1 MKEWTIDYAGDE
13 FNLQTGKLAK
23 QANGSVVVRCGD
35 SQVLV
40 TATMDDPRP
49 GMNYFPLMVNYEE
62 RVYAIGQIP
71 GSVMRRE
78 GRPRDEATLAAR
90 VIDRSIRP
98 LFPDGYRRDVQ
109 IVATILSVDDDH
121 DPEVLALN
129 GASVALTLSDIPFA
143 GPIGGV
149 KVGLVDGEI
158 IINPDEEERENSDL
172 DLVVAG
178 SKDAIM
184 MVEASAN
191 EVSEEKILEAMDA
204 AHQEIKKFISLQE
217 EIREEAGK
225 EKVPFESPTVDQ
237 EIQVQV
243 DEILEGTMKEAI
255 QIQDKQSRNDRLDE
269 LKAELKEKINPEED
283 EDIQSQLGL
292 AFEKMLKKSVKS
304 LIIED
309 GVRPDGR
316 DYDEIRPIWAEV
328 DFVPRAHGS
337 GIFTRGET
345 QALSVLTLGSAR
357 DEQTIFG
364 LGENETKRYM
374 HHYNFPSFCV
384 GETSPMRS
392 PGRREIGHGTLGEK
406 ALLPVIPSEED
417 FPYTIR
423 IVSEVLESNGSSS
436 QASICGSSLA
446 LMAAGVPIKAP
457 VAGIAM
463 GLMKKDDE
471 IVVLSD
477 IQGFE
482 DFHGDMDFK
491 VAGTEEGITALQMDM
506 KLKGLSSEVLKE
518 ALEKAKKG
526 RMHIMGKMLEV
537 IPEPRPELSENA
549 PAIITMNID
558 PEKIRFVIGPGGK
571 MINKIIDE
579 TGADIDIEDDGL
591 VKIMTDDQEGGQK
604 AKEMIERLTEEVE
617 VGKIY
622 QGKVKR
628 IMNFG
633 AFVEILPNKEGLVH
647 ISKLADRHV
656 KEVGDVV
663 SVGDEI
669 PVKVIEIDN
678 QDRINLSLK
687 DAKKE
692 LKDKE

>member
-1 MKEWTIDYAGDE
+1 MKEWTIDFAGDE
-13 FNLQTGKLAK
+13 FNLQTGKVAK

-158 IINPDEEERENSDL
+158 VINPNEEERENSDL

-204 AHQEIKKFISLQE
+204 AHEEIKKFIALQE
-217 EIREEAGK
+217 DIREEAGK
-225 EKVPFESPTVDQ
+225 EKMPFESPTVDD
-237 EIQVQV
+237 EIQEQV
-243 DEILEGTMKEAI
+243 DQILGEKMKEAI
-255 QIQDKQSRNDRLDE
+255 QIQDKKPRNKRLDE
-269 LKAELKEKINPEED
+269 LKEELKTTINPDED
-283 EDIQSQLGL
+283 EEINDQLEL
-292 AFEKMLKKSVKS
+292 AFEKMIKKSVKS
-304 LIIED
+304 LIIDD

-491 VAGTEEGITALQMDM
+491 VAGTKDGITALQMDM

-526 RMHIMGKMLEV
+526 RMHIMGKMLDV

-591 VKIMTDDQEGGQK
+591 VKIMTEDQEGGQK

-647 ISKLADRHV
+647 ISKLADHHV

-669 PVKVIEIDN
+669 PVKVIEIDK

-692 LKDKE
+692 LEDKE

>member
-13 FNLQTGKLAK
+13 FKFSTGKLAK

-406 ALLPVIPSEED
+406 ALLPVIPPEED

>member
-1 MKEWTIDYAGDE
+1 M
-13 FNLQTGKLAK
+13 
-23 QANGSVVVRCGD
+23 
-35 SQVLV
+35 LV
-40 TATMDDPRP
+40 TETMDDPRP

-143 GPIGGV
+143 GPIGAA

-158 IINPDEEERENSDL
+158 IINPNEEERENSDL

-204 AHQEIKKFISLQE
+204 AHTEIKKIISLQE
-217 EIREEAGK
+217 DIREEAGK
-225 EKVPFESPTVDQ
+225 EKMPFESPTVDD
-237 EIQVQV
+237 EIQTQV
-243 DEILEGTMKEAI
+243 DQILGDKMKEAI
-255 QIQDKQSRNDRLDE
+255 QIQEKKSRSDRLDE
-269 LKAELKEKINPEED
+269 LKEELKTTINPEED
-283 EDIQSQLGL
+283 EAINKQLEL
-292 AFEKMLKKSVKS
+292 AFEKMIKKSVKS
-304 LIIED
+304 LIIDD

-406 ALLPVIPSEED
+406 ALLPVIPAEED

-491 VAGTEEGITALQMDM
+491 VAGTKDGITALQMDM

-518 ALEKAKKG
+518 ALAKAKKG
-526 RMHIMGKMLEV
+526 RMHIMDKMLDV
-537 IPEPRPELSENA
+537 IPEARPELSPNA
-549 PAIITMNID
+549 PAIITMNIN

-591 VKIMTDDQEGGQK
+591 VKIMTTDQEGGQK

-622 QGKVKR
+622 QGTVKK

-633 AFVEILPNKEGLVH
+633 AFVEILPNKDGLVH
-647 ISKLADRHV
+647 ISELADRHV

-663 SVGDEI
+663 SIGDEI

-692 LKDKE
+692 LEDKE

>member
-1 MKEWTIDYAGDE
+1 MKEWTIDFAGDE

-129 GASVALTLSDIPFA
+129 GASAALTLSDIPFA

-149 KVGLVDGEI
+149 KVGLVEGEI
-158 IINPDEEERENSDL
+158 IINPDEEERDNSDL

-204 AHQEIKKFISLQE
+204 AHEEIKKIISLQE

-225 EKVPFESPTVDQ
+225 EKAPFESPTVDD
-237 EIQVQV
+237 EIQTQV
-243 DEILEGTMKEAI
+243 DQILGDKMKEAI
-255 QIQDKQSRNDRLDE
+255 QIQEKKARNTRLDALKEE
-269 LKAELKEKINPEED
+269 LKITINPDED
-283 EDIQSQLGL
+283 EEINDQLEL
-292 AFEKMLKKSVKS
+292 AFEKMIKKSVKS
-304 LIIED
+304 LIIDD

-316 DYDEIRPIWAEV
+316 DYDEIRSIWAEV

-491 VAGTEEGITALQMDM
+491 VAGTKDGITALQMDM

-526 RMHIMGKMLEV
+526 RMHIMGKMLDV
-537 IPEPRPELSENA
+537 IPEPRPELSANA

-591 VKIMTDDQEGGQK
+591 VKIMTEDQEGGQK

-647 ISKLADRHV
+647 ISKLADHHV

>member
-129 GASVALTLSDIPFA
+129 GASAALTLSDIPFA

-158 IINPDEEERENSDL
+158 IINPNEEERENSDL

-204 AHQEIKKFISLQE
+204 AHAEIKKFISLQD

-225 EKVPFESPTVDQ
+225 EKMPFESPTVDD
-237 EIQVQV
+237 EIQAQV
-243 DEILEGTMKEAI
+243 DQILDQKMKEAI
-255 QIQDKQSRNDRLDE
+255 QIQDKKSRNNRLDE
-269 LKAELKEKINPEED
+269 LKEELKTTINPEED
-283 EDIQSQLGL
+283 EEINKQLEL
-292 AFEKMLKKSVKS
+292 AFEKMIKTSVKS
-304 LIIED
+304 LIIDD

-316 DYDEIRPIWAEV
+316 EYDEIRPIWAEV

-491 VAGTEEGITALQMDM
+491 VAGTKDGITALQMDM

-526 RMHIMGKMLEV
+526 RMHIMGKMLDV
-537 IPEPRPELSENA
+537 IPEARPELSANA

-591 VKIMTDDQEGGQK
+591 VKIMTEDQEGGQQ

-622 QGKVKR
+622 QGTVKR
-628 IMNFG
+628 IMDFG
-633 AFVEILPNKEGLVH
+633 AFVEILPNKDGLVH
-647 ISKLADRHV
+647 ISKLADHHV
-656 KEVGDVV
+656 KEVKDVV
-663 SVGDEI
+663 SIGDEI

-692 LKDKE
+692 LKDK

>member
-1 MKEWTIDYAGDE
+1 MKEWTIDFAGDE
-13 FNLQTGKLAK
+13 FNLQTGKVAK

-158 IINPDEEERENSDL
+158 VINPNEEERENSDL

-204 AHQEIKKFISLQE
+204 AHEEIKKFIALQE
-217 EIREEAGK
+217 DIREEAGK
-225 EKVPFESPTVDQ
+225 EKMPFESPTVDD
-237 EIQVQV
+237 EIQEQV
-243 DEILEGTMKEAI
+243 DQILGKKMKEAI
-255 QIQDKQSRNDRLDE
+255 QIQDKKPRNKRLDE
-269 LKAELKEKINPEED
+269 LKEELKTTINPDED
-283 EDIQSQLGL
+283 EEINDQLEL
-292 AFEKMLKKSVKS
+292 AFEKMIKKSVKS
-304 LIIED
+304 LIIDD

-491 VAGTEEGITALQMDM
+491 VAGTKDGITALQMDM

-526 RMHIMGKMLEV
+526 RMHIMGKMLDV

-591 VKIMTDDQEGGQK
+591 VKIMTEDQEGGQK

-647 ISKLADRHV
+647 ISKLADHHV
-656 KEVGDVV
+656 KEVGDML

-692 LKDKE
+692 LEDKE

>member
-1 MKEWTIDYAGDE
+1 MNEWTIDFAGDE
-13 FNLQTGKLAK
+13 FNFQTGKLAK
-23 QANGSVVVRCGD
+23 QANGSVLVRCGD

-71 GSVMRRE
+71 GGVLRRE

-98 LFPDGYRRDVQ
+98 LFPDGFRRDVQ

-129 GASVALTLSDIPFA
+129 GASAALTLSDIPFA

-158 IINPDEEERENSDL
+158 IINPDAEERENSDL
-172 DLVVAG
+172 DLVLAG

-191 EVSEEKILEAMDA
+191 EVDEEIILEAMNK
-204 AHQEIKKFISLQE
+204 AHQEIKKIIKLQD

-225 EKVPFESPTVDQ
+225 EKMPFESPTVDDQ
-237 EIQVQV
+237 IQSQV
-243 DEILEGTMKEAI
+243 DEILGDQIKEAI
-255 QIQDKQSRNDRLDE
+255 QIQEKKPRNNKLDE
-269 LKAELKEKINPEED
+269 LKEELKTKINPDED
-283 EDIQSQLGL
+283 EEIDKQLNL
-292 AFEKMLKKSVKS
+292 AFEKMIKKSVKS
-304 LIIED
+304 LIIDD

-316 DYDEIRPIWAEV
+316 EYDEIRPIWAEV
-328 DFVPRAHGS
+328 DVVPRAHGS
-337 GIFTRGET
+337 GVFTRGET
-345 QALSVLTLGSAR
+345 QALSVLTLGASS
-357 DEQTIFG
+357 DEQILFG
-364 LGENETKRYM
+364 LGEKETKRYM

-406 ALLPVIPSEED
+406 ALLPVIPPEED

-436 QASICGSSLA
+436 QASICGSTLS

-463 GLMKKDDE
+463 GLMKKDDD

-491 VAGTEEGITALQMDM
+491 VAGTKNGVTALQMDM
-506 KLKGLSSEVLKE
+506 KLQGLSSEVLKE
-518 ALEKAKKG
+518 ALNKAKKG
-526 RMHIMGKMLEV
+526 RMHIMDKMLDV
-537 IPEPRPELSENA
+537 IAEPRPELSENA
-549 PAIITMNID
+549 PAIITMQID

-579 TGADIDIEDDGL
+579 TGAKIDIEDDGL
-591 VKIMTDDQEGGQK
+591 VKILTEDQEGGQE
-604 AKEMIERLTEEVE
+604 AKKMIERLTKEVE
-617 VGKIY
+617 VGEIY

-647 ISKLADRHV
+647 ISKLADHHV

-692 LKDKE
+692 LEEKE

>member
-13 FNLQTGKLAK
+13 FNLQTGKVAK

-158 IINPDEEERENSDL
+158 VINPNEEERENSDL

-204 AHQEIKKFISLQE
+204 AHEEIKKFIALQE
-217 EIREEAGK
+217 DIREEAGK
-225 EKVPFESPTVDQ
+225 EKMPFESPTVDD
-237 EIQVQV
+237 EIQEQV
-243 DEILEGTMKEAI
+243 DQILGEKMKEAI
-255 QIQDKQSRNDRLDE
+255 QIQDKKPRNKRLDE
-269 LKAELKEKINPEED
+269 LKEELKTTINPDED
-283 EDIQSQLGL
+283 EEINDQLEL
-292 AFEKMLKKSVKS
+292 AFEKMIKKSVKS
-304 LIIED
+304 LIIDD

-491 VAGTEEGITALQMDM
+491 VAGTKDGITALQMDM

-526 RMHIMGKMLEV
+526 RMHIMGKMLDV

-591 VKIMTDDQEGGQK
+591 VKIMTEDQEGGQK

-647 ISKLADRHV
+647 ISKLADHHV
-656 KEVGDVV
+656 KEVGDML

-692 LKDKE
+692 LEDKE

>member
-1 MKEWTIDYAGDE
+1 MKEWTIDFAGDE

-121 DPEVLALN
+121 DPEMLALN

-158 IINPDEEERENSDL
+158 IINPNEEERENSDL

-191 EVSEEKILEAMDA
+191 EVSEEKILEAMDV
-204 AHQEIKKFISLQE
+204 AHAEIKKIISLQE

-225 EKVPFESPTVDQ
+225 EKVPFESPTVDD
-237 EIQVQV
+237 EIQSQV
-243 DEILEGTMKEAI
+243 DQILGEKMKDAI
-255 QIQDKQSRNDRLDE
+255 QIQDKLTRNNRLDE
-269 LKAELKEKINPEED
+269 LKEELKTTINPDED
-283 EDIQSQLGL
+283 EDINDQLEL
-292 AFEKMLKKSVKS
+292 AFEKMIKKSVKS
-304 LIIED
+304 LIIDD

-316 DYDEIRPIWAEV
+316 EYDEIRPIWAEV

-337 GIFTRGET
+337 GVFTRGET

-406 ALLPVIPSEED
+406 ALLPVIPTEED

-491 VAGTEEGITALQMDM
+491 VAGTKDGITALQMDM

-537 IPEPRPELSENA
+537 IPEPRPELSPNA

-622 QGKVKR
+622 QGTVKR
-628 IMNFG
+628 IMDFG
-633 AFVEILPNKEGLVH
+633 AFVEILPNKDGLVH
-647 ISKLADRHV
+647 ISKLADHHV
-656 KEVGDVV
+656 KEVRDVV
-663 SVGDEI
+663 NIGDEI

-692 LKDKE
+692 LEDKE

>member
-1 MKEWTIDYAGDE
+1 MKEWTIDFAGDE
-13 FNLQTGKLAK
+13 FNLQTGKVAK

-158 IINPDEEERENSDL
+158 IINPNEEERENSDL

-204 AHQEIKKFISLQE
+204 AHEEIKKFISLQE
-217 EIREEAGK
+217 DIREEAGK
-225 EKVPFESPTVDQ
+225 EKMPFESPTVDD
-237 EIQVQV
+237 EIQTQV
-243 DEILEGTMKEAI
+243 DQILGEKMKEAI
-255 QIQDKQSRNDRLDE
+255 QIQDKKSRNKRLDE
-269 LKAELKEKINPEED
+269 LKEELKTTINPDEEEEIND
-283 EDIQSQLGL
+283 QLEL
-292 AFEKMLKKSVKS
+292 AFEKMIKKSVKS
-304 LIIED
+304 LIIDD

-316 DYDEIRPIWAEV
+316 EYDEIRPIWAEV

-337 GIFTRGET
+337 GVFTRGET

-491 VAGTEEGITALQMDM
+491 VAGTKDGITALQMDM

-526 RMHIMGKMLEV
+526 RMHIMGKMLDV

-591 VKIMTDDQEGGQK
+591 VKIMTEDQEGGQK

-647 ISKLADRHV
+647 ISKLADHHV
-656 KEVGDVV
+656 KEVGDML

-692 LKDKE
+692 LEDKE

>member
-1 MKEWTIDYAGDE
+1 MKEWTIDFAGDE

-149 KVGLVDGEI
+149 KVGLVEGEI
-158 IINPDEEERENSDL
+158 VINPDEEERENSDL

-204 AHQEIKKFISLQE
+204 AHEEIKKIISLQE
-217 EIREEAGK
+217 DIREEAGK
-225 EKVPFESPTVDQ
+225 EKAPFESPTVDS
-237 EIQVQV
+237 EIQSQV
-243 DEILEGTMKEAI
+243 DQILGDKMKEAI
-255 QIQDKQSRNDRLDE
+255 QIQEKKARNTRLDALKEE
-269 LKAELKEKINPEED
+269 LKNTINPDED
-283 EDIQSQLGL
+283 EEINDQLEL
-292 AFEKMLKKSVKS
+292 AFEKMIKQSVKS
-304 LIIED
+304 LIIDD

-316 DYDEIRPIWAEV
+316 EYDEIRPIWAEV

-491 VAGTEEGITALQMDM
+491 VAGTKAGITALQMDM

-526 RMHIMGKMLEV
+526 RMHIMDKMLDV
-537 IPEPRPELSENA
+537 IPETRPELSENA

-591 VKIMTDDQEGGQK
+591 VKIMTEDQEGGQK

-647 ISKLADRHV
+647 ISKLADHHV

-692 LKDKE
+692 LEDNE

>member
-1 MKEWTIDYAGDE
+1 MKEWTMDFAGDK
-13 FNLQTGKLAK
+13 FNFSTGKLAK

-35 SQVLV
+35 TQVLV

-71 GSVMRRE
+71 GGVLRRE

-98 LFPDGYRRDVQ
+98 LFPDGYRQDVQ

-121 DPEVLALN
+121 DPEVAALN
-129 GASVALTLSDIPFA
+129 GASAALTLSDIPFA

-149 KVGLVDGEI
+149 KVGIIDGEI

-191 EVSEEKILEAMDA
+191 EVSEAKILEAMKI
-204 AHQEIKKFISLQE
+204 AHAEIKKIIALQE
-217 EIREEAGK
+217 EMRVEAGK

-237 EIQVQV
+237 EIQEQV
-243 DEILEGTMKEAI
+243 DEILEGVMKEAI
-255 QIQDKQSRNDRLDE
+255 QIQDKQSRNKRLDE

-283 EDIQSQLGL
+283 EDIQGQLGL

-309 GVRPDGR
+309 GIRPDGR
-316 DYDEIRPIWAEV
+316 DYDEVRPIWAEV

-357 DEQTIFG
+357 DEQILFG
-364 LGENETKRYM
+364 LGEKETKRYM

-406 ALLPVIPSEED
+406 ALLPVIPPEED

-491 VAGTEEGITALQMDM
+491 VAGTKDGVTALQMDM
-506 KLKGLSSEVLKE
+506 KLKGLSYDVLEE
-518 ALEKAKKG
+518 ALNKAKKG
-526 RMHIMGKMLEV
+526 RMHIMDKMLEV
-537 IPEPRPELSENA
+537 IPEPRPELSANA

-591 VKIMTDDQEGGQK
+591 VKIMTDDQEGGQR

-647 ISKLADRHV
+647 ISKLADHHV
-656 KEVGDVV
+656 KEVGDIL

-692 LKDKE
+692 LEDK

>member
-1 MKEWTIDYAGDE
+1 MKEWTIDFAGDE

-109 IVATILSVDDDH
+109 IVATILSVDDNH

-129 GASVALTLSDIPFA
+129 GASAALTLSDIPFA

-149 KVGLVDGEI
+149 KVGLVEGEI
-158 IINPDEEERENSDL
+158 VINPNAEERENSDL

-204 AHQEIKKFISLQE
+204 AHEEIKKIISLQE
-217 EIREEAGK
+217 DIREEAGK
-225 EKVPFESPTVDQ
+225 EKALFESPTVDD
-237 EIQVQV
+237 EIQSQV
-243 DEILEGTMKEAI
+243 DQILGDKMKEAI
-255 QIQDKQSRNDRLDE
+255 QIQEKKARNKRLDE
-269 LKAELKEKINPEED
+269 LKEELKTTINPDQDEEIND
-283 EDIQSQLGL
+283 QLEM
-292 AFEKMLKKSVKS
+292 AFEKMIKKSVKS
-304 LIIED
+304 LIIDD
-309 GVRPDGR
+309 GIRPDGR

-471 IVVLSD
+471 LVVLSD

-491 VAGTEEGITALQMDM
+491 VAGTEAGITALQMDM

-526 RMHIMGKMLEV
+526 RMHIMGKMLDV

-549 PAIITMNID
+549 PAIITMNIN

-579 TGADIDIEDDGL
+579 TGASIDIEDDGL
-591 VKIMTDDQEGGQK
+591 VKIMTEDQESGQQ

-622 QGKVKR
+622 QGTVKR
-628 IMNFG
+628 IMDFG
-633 AFVEILPNKEGLVH
+633 AFVEILPNKDGLVH
-647 ISKLADRHV
+647 ISKLADHHV

-663 SVGDEI
+663 SIGDEI
-669 PVKVIEIDN
+669 PVKVIEIDG

-692 LKDKE
+692 LEDKE

>member
-1 MKEWTIDYAGDE
+1 MKEWTIEFAGDD
-13 FNLQTGKLAK
+13 FNFQTGKLAK
-23 QANGSVVVRCGD
+23 QANGSVLVRCGD

-71 GSVMRRE
+71 GGVLRRE

-98 LFPDGYRRDVQ
+98 LFPDGFRMDVQ

-129 GASVALTLSDIPFA
+129 GASAALMLSDIPFA

-158 IINPDEEERENSDL
+158 IINPNEEERENSDL

-191 EVSEEKILEAMDA
+191 EVDEEIILEAMNK
-204 AHQEIKKFISLQE
+204 AHAEIQNIIKLQE

-225 EKVPFESPTVDQ
+225 EKMPFESPTVDE
-237 EIQVQV
+237 EIQAQV
-243 DEILEGTMKEAI
+243 DDILGDRVKEAI
-255 QIQDKQSRNDRLDE
+255 QIQEKKPRNNKLDE
-269 LKAELKEKINPEED
+269 LKEELKTNINPDED
-283 EDIQSQLGL
+283 EDIDNQLNL
-292 AFEKMLKKSVKS
+292 AFEKMIKKSVKS
-304 LIIED
+304 LIIDD

-316 DYDEIRPIWAEV
+316 EYDEVRPIWAEV
-328 DFVPRAHGS
+328 DVVPRAHGS
-337 GIFTRGET
+337 GVFTRGET
-345 QALSVLTLGSAR
+345 QALSVLTLGASS
-357 DEQTIFG
+357 DEQILFG
-364 LGENETKRYM
+364 LGEKETKRYM

-406 ALLPVIPSEED
+406 ALLPVIPSEEE

-436 QASICGSSLA
+436 QASICGSTLS

-463 GLMKKDDE
+463 GLMKKDDD

-491 VAGTEEGITALQMDM
+491 VAGTKDGVTALQMDM

-518 ALEKAKKG
+518 ALNKAKKG
-526 RMHIMGKMLEV
+526 RMHIMDKMLEV
-537 IPEPRPELSENA
+537 IAEPRPELSENA
-549 PAIITMNID
+549 PAIITMQID

-579 TGADIDIEDDGL
+579 TGAKIDIEDDGL
-591 VKIMTDDQEGGQK
+591 VKIMTEDQEGGQE
-604 AKEMIERLTEEVE
+604 AKKMIERLTKEVE
-617 VGKIY
+617 VGEIY

-647 ISKLADRHV
+647 ISKLADHHV

-692 LKDKE
+692 LEDKE

>member
-13 FNLQTGKLAK
+13 FNLQTGKVAK

-158 IINPDEEERENSDL
+158 VINPNEEERENSDL

-204 AHQEIKKFISLQE
+204 AHEEIKKFIALQE
-217 EIREEAGK
+217 DIREEAGK
-225 EKVPFESPTVDQ
+225 EKMPFESPTVDD
-237 EIQVQV
+237 EIQEQV
-243 DEILEGTMKEAI
+243 DQILGEKMKEAI
-255 QIQDKQSRNDRLDE
+255 QIQDKKPRNKRLDE
-269 LKAELKEKINPEED
+269 LKEELKTAINPDED
-283 EDIQSQLGL
+283 EEINDQLEL
-292 AFEKMLKKSVKS
+292 AFEKMIKKSVKS
-304 LIIED
+304 LIIDD

-491 VAGTEEGITALQMDM
+491 VAGTKDGITALQMDM

-526 RMHIMGKMLEV
+526 RMHIMGKMLDV

-591 VKIMTDDQEGGQK
+591 VKIMTEDQEGGQK

-647 ISKLADRHV
+647 ISKLADHHV
-656 KEVGDVV
+656 KEVGDML

-692 LKDKE
+692 LEDKE

>member
-1 MKEWTIDYAGDE
+1 MKEWTIDYAGDQ
-13 FNLQTGKLAK
+13 FNFQTGKLAK

-40 TATMDDPRP
+40 TAVMDEPRP

-98 LFPDGYRRDVQ
+98 LFPEGFRHDVQ

-129 GASVALTLSDIPFA
+129 GASAALTLSDIPFA

-149 KVGLVDGEI
+149 KVALVDEQI
-158 IINPDEEERENSDL
+158 IINPNEEERENSDL

-191 EVSEEKILEAMDA
+191 EVSEATVLEAMKV
-204 AHQEIKKFISLQE
+204 AHAEIKKIISLQE
-217 EIREEAGK
+217 EMRQEAGEDK
-225 EKVPFESPTVDQ
+225 FHFESPTVDS
-237 EIQVQV
+237 EIQSKV
-243 DEILEGTMKEAI
+243 DEILGNKLKEAI
-255 QIQDKQSRNDRLDE
+255 QIQEKQARSDKIDE
-269 LKAELKEKINPEED
+269 LKAELKATINPDEESELD
-283 EDIQSQLGL
+283 SQIGM

-304 LIIED
+304 LVVED
-309 GVRPDGR
+309 GIRPDGR

-337 GIFTRGET
+337 GVFTRGET

-357 DEQTIFG
+357 DEQTLFG

-406 ALLPVIPSEED
+406 ALLPVIPSEEE

-463 GLMKKDDE
+463 GLMKKDDD
-471 IVVLSD
+471 VVILSD

-482 DFHGDMDFK
+482 DFNGDMDFK
-491 VAGTEEGITALQMDM
+491 VAGTEAGITALQMDI
-506 KLKGLSSEVLKE
+506 KLKGLSYDILEE

-526 RMHIMGKMLEV
+526 RMHIMGKMLDV
-537 IPEPRPELSENA
+537 IPEARPELSENA

-579 TGADIDIEDDGL
+579 TGASIDIEDDGL
-591 VKIMTDDQEGGQK
+591 VKIMTDDQEGGQQ
-604 AKEMIERLTEEVE
+604 AQEMIARLTEEVE

-656 KEVGDVV
+656 KEVGDIV

-692 LKDKE
+692 LEAKE

>member
-13 FNLQTGKLAK
+13 FNFSTGKVAK

-35 SQVLV
+35 TQVLV

-129 GASVALTLSDIPFA
+129 GASAALMLSDIPFA

-158 IINPDEEERENSDL
+158 IINPNEEERENSDL

-204 AHQEIKKFISLQE
+204 AHEEIKKIISLQE
-217 EIREEAGK
+217 EMREEAGK
-225 EKVPFESPTVDQ
+225 EKKAFESPTVDD
-237 EIQVQV
+237 EIQTQV
-243 DEILEGTMKEAI
+243 DQILGDKMKEAI
-255 QIQDKQSRNDRLDE
+255 QIQDKKSRNKRLDE
-269 LKAELKEKINPEED
+269 LKDELKTAINPDEDEKINE
-283 EDIQSQLGL
+283 QLEL
-292 AFEKMLKKSVKS
+292 AFEKMIKKSVKS
-304 LIIED
+304 LIIDD

-316 DYDEIRPIWAEV
+316 EYDEIRPIWAEV

-337 GIFTRGET
+337 GVFTRGET
-345 QALSVLTLGSAR
+345 QALSVLTLGSSR

-406 ALLPVIPSEED
+406 ALLPVIPAEED

-491 VAGTEEGITALQMDM
+491 VAGTKDGITALQMDM

-526 RMHIMGKMLEV
+526 RMHIMGKMLDV
-537 IPEPRPELSENA
+537 IPEARPELSPNA

-591 VKIMTDDQEGGQK
+591 VKIMTADQEGGQQ
-604 AKEMIERLTEEVE
+604 AKKMIERLTEEVE

-622 QGKVKR
+622 QGTVKK
-628 IMNFG
+628 IMDFG
-633 AFVEILPNKEGLVH
+633 AFVEILPNKDGLVH

-692 LKDKE
+692 LEDKE

>member
-1 MKEWTIDYAGDE
+1 MNEWTIDYAGDE
-13 FNLQTGKLAK
+13 FNFSTGKVAK
-23 QANGSVVVRCGD
+23 QANGSVVVRSGD

-143 GPIGGV
+143 GPIGAA

-158 IINPDEEERENSDL
+158 IINPNEEERENSDL

-204 AHQEIKKFISLQE
+204 AHTEIKKIISLQE
-217 EIREEAGK
+217 DIREEAGK
-225 EKVPFESPTVDQ
+225 EKMPFESPTVDD
-237 EIQVQV
+237 EIQTQV
-243 DEILEGTMKEAI
+243 DQILGDKMKEAI
-255 QIQDKQSRNDRLDE
+255 QIQEKKSRSDRLDE
-269 LKAELKEKINPEED
+269 LKEELKTTINPEED
-283 EDIQSQLGL
+283 EAINKQLEL
-292 AFEKMLKKSVKS
+292 AFEKMIKKSVKG
-304 LIIED
+304 LIIDD

-337 GIFTRGET
+337 GVFTRGET

-491 VAGTEEGITALQMDM
+491 VAGTKDGITALQMDM

-518 ALEKAKKG
+518 ALAKAKKG
-526 RMHIMGKMLEV
+526 RMHIMDKMLDV
-537 IPEPRPELSENA
+537 IPEARPELSPNA
-549 PAIITMNID
+549 PAIITMNIN

-591 VKIMTDDQEGGQK
+591 VKIMTTDQEGGQK

-622 QGKVKR
+622 QGTVKK

-633 AFVEILPNKEGLVH
+633 AFVEILPNKDGLVH
-647 ISKLADRHV
+647 ISELADRHV

-663 SVGDEI
+663 SIGDEI

-692 LKDKE
+692 LEEKE

>member
-13 FNLQTGKLAK
+13 FNFQTGKLAK

-35 SQVLV
+35 TQVLV

-62 RVYAIGQIP
+62 RNYAIGQIP
-71 GSVMRRE
+71 GGVLRRE

-129 GASVALTLSDIPFA
+129 GASAALTLSDIPFA

-149 KVGLVDGEI
+149 KVGLVDGEL
-158 IINPDEEERENSDL
+158 IINPNDEERENSDL

-204 AHQEIKKFISLQE
+204 AHAEIKKIISLQE

-225 EKVPFESPTVDQ
+225 EKVPFESPTVDD

-243 DEILEGTMKEAI
+243 DQILEEKMKEAI
-255 QIQDKQSRNDRLDE
+255 QIQEKKARNNRLDE
-269 LKAELKEKINPEED
+269 LKDELKSTINPEED
-283 EDIQSQLGL
+283 EEIDKQLGL
-292 AFEKMLKKSVKS
+292 AFEKMIKKSVKS
-304 LIIED
+304 LIIDD

-316 DYDEIRPIWAEV
+316 EYDEIRPIWAEV

-337 GIFTRGET
+337 GVFTRGET
-345 QALSVLTLGSAR
+345 QALSVLTLGASS
-357 DEQTIFG
+357 DEQILFG
-364 LGENETKRYM
+364 LGEKETKRYM

-436 QASICGSSLA
+436 QASICGSSLS

-491 VAGTEEGITALQMDM
+491 VAGTKDGITALQMDM
-506 KLKGLSSEVLKE
+506 KLKGLSSDVLKE
-518 ALEKAKKG
+518 ALEKAKAG
-526 RMHIMGKMLEV
+526 RMHIMGKMLDV

-579 TGADIDIEDDGL
+579 TGASIDIEDDGL
-591 VKIMTDDQEGGQK
+591 VKIMTEDQEGGQQ
-604 AKEMIERLTEEVE
+604 AKEMIARLTEEVE

-622 QGKVKR
+622 QGTVKR
-628 IMNFG
+628 IMDFG
-633 AFVEILPNKEGLVH
+633 AFVEILPNKDGLVH

-663 SVGDEI
+663 SIGDEI

-692 LKDKE
+692 LEEKE

>member
-1 MKEWTIDYAGDE
+1 MKEWTIDFAGDE
-13 FNLQTGKLAK
+13 FNLQTGKVAK

-158 IINPDEEERENSDL
+158 VINPNEEERENSDL

-204 AHQEIKKFISLQE
+204 AHEEIKKFISLQE

-225 EKVPFESPTVDQ
+225 EKMPFESPTVDD
-237 EIQVQV
+237 EIQTQV
-243 DEILEGTMKEAI
+243 DQILGEKMKEAI
-255 QIQDKQSRNDRLDE
+255 QIQDKKSRNKRLDE
-269 LKAELKEKINPEED
+269 LKEELKTTINPDED
-283 EDIQSQLGL
+283 EEINDQLEL
-292 AFEKMLKKSVKS
+292 AFEKMIKKSVKS
-304 LIIED
+304 LIIDD

-337 GIFTRGET
+337 GVFTRGET

-491 VAGTEEGITALQMDM
+491 VAGTKDGITALQMDM

-526 RMHIMGKMLEV
+526 RMHIMGKMLDV
-537 IPEPRPELSENA
+537 IPEARPELSPNA
-549 PAIITMNID
+549 PAIITMNIN

-591 VKIMTDDQEGGQK
+591 VKIMTEDQEGGQK

-647 ISKLADRHV
+647 ISKLADHHV
-656 KEVGDVV
+656 KEVGDML

-692 LKDKE
+692 LEDKE

>member
-1 MKEWTIDYAGDE
+1 MKEWTIDFAGDE
-13 FNLQTGKLAK
+13 FNLQTGKVAK

-158 IINPDEEERENSDL
+158 VINPDAEERENSDL

-204 AHQEIKKFISLQE
+204 AHEEIKKFISLQE
-217 EIREEAGK
+217 DIREEAGK
-225 EKVPFESPTVDQ
+225 EKKPFESPTVDD
-237 EIQVQV
+237 EIQTQV
-243 DEILEGTMKEAI
+243 DQILEEKMKEAI
-255 QIQDKQSRNDRLDE
+255 QIQDKKPRNKRLDE
-269 LKAELKEKINPEED
+269 LKEELKTTINPDED
-283 EDIQSQLGL
+283 EEINDQLEL
-292 AFEKMLKKSVKS
+292 AFEKMIKKSVKS
-304 LIIED
+304 LIIDD

-316 DYDEIRPIWAEV
+316 EYDEIRPIWAEV

-491 VAGTEEGITALQMDM
+491 VAGTKDGITALQMDM

-518 ALEKAKKG
+518 ALAKAKKG
-526 RMHIMGKMLEV
+526 RMHIMDKMLEV
-537 IPEPRPELSENA
+537 IPEPRPELSKNA

-591 VKIMTDDQEGGQK
+591 VKIMTEDQEGGQK

-647 ISKLADRHV
+647 ISKLADHHV

-692 LKDKE
+692 LEDKE

>member
-1 MKEWTIDYAGDE
+1 MKEWTIDFAGDE
-13 FNLQTGKLAK
+13 FNLQTGKVAK

-129 GASVALTLSDIPFA
+129 GASAALTLSDIPFA

-149 KVGLVDGEI
+149 KVGLVDGKI

-191 EVSEEKILEAMDA
+191 EVSEDKILEAMDA
-204 AHQEIKKFISLQE
+204 AHEEIKKFISLQE
-217 EIREEAGK
+217 DIREEAGK
-225 EKVPFESPTVDQ
+225 EKMPFESPTVDD
-237 EIQVQV
+237 EIQTQV
-243 DEILEGTMKEAI
+243 DQILEEKMKEAI
-255 QIQDKQSRNDRLDE
+255 QIQEKKARNNRLDE
-269 LKAELKEKINPEED
+269 LKEELKTTINPDED
-283 EDIQSQLGL
+283 EDINDQLEL
-292 AFEKMLKKSVKS
+292 AFEKMIKKSVKS
-304 LIIED
+304 LIIDD

-316 DYDEIRPIWAEV
+316 DYDEVRPIWAEV

-491 VAGTEEGITALQMDM
+491 VAGTKDGITALQMDM
-506 KLKGLSSEVLKE
+506 KLKGLSFEVLKE

-526 RMHIMGKMLEV
+526 RMHIMGKMLDV
-537 IPEPRPELSENA
+537 IPEPRPKLSKNA
-549 PAIITMNID
+549 PAIITMNIN

-591 VKIMTDDQEGGQK
+591 VKIMTEDQEGGQK

-622 QGKVKR
+622 QGTVKR
-628 IMNFG
+628 IMDFG
-633 AFVEILPNKEGLVH
+633 AFVEILPNKDGLVH
-647 ISKLADRHV
+647 ISKLADHHV
-656 KEVGDVV
+656 KEVRDVV
-663 SVGDEI
+663 SIGDEI
-669 PVKVIEIDN
+669 PVKVIEIDD

>member
-1 MKEWTIDYAGDE
+1 MNEWTIDYAGDE
-13 FNLQTGKLAK
+13 FNFSTGKVAK
-23 QANGSVVVRCGD
+23 QANGSVVVRSGD

-143 GPIGGV
+143 GPIGAA

-158 IINPDEEERENSDL
+158 IINPNEEERENSDL

-204 AHQEIKKFISLQE
+204 AHTEIKKIISLQE
-217 EIREEAGK
+217 DIREEAGK
-225 EKVPFESPTVDQ
+225 EKMPFESPTVDD
-237 EIQVQV
+237 EIQTQV
-243 DEILEGTMKEAI
+243 DQILGDKMKEAI
-255 QIQDKQSRNDRLDE
+255 QIQEKKSRSDRLDE
-269 LKAELKEKINPEED
+269 LKEELKTTINPEE
-283 EDIQSQLGL
+283 EEAINKQLEL
-292 AFEKMLKKSVKS
+292 AFEKMIKKSVKS
-304 LIIED
+304 LIIDD

-337 GIFTRGET
+337 GVFTRGET

-406 ALLPVIPSEED
+406 ALLPVIPAEED

-491 VAGTEEGITALQMDM
+491 VAGTKDGITALQMDM

-526 RMHIMGKMLEV
+526 RMHIMGKMLDV
-537 IPEPRPELSENA
+537 IPEARPELSPNA
-549 PAIITMNID
+549 PAIITMNIN

-591 VKIMTDDQEGGQK
+591 VKIMTTDQEGGQK

-622 QGKVKR
+622 QGTVKK

-633 AFVEILPNKEGLVH
+633 AFVEILPNKDGLVH
-647 ISKLADRHV
+647 ISELADRHV

-663 SVGDEI
+663 SIGDEI

-692 LKDKE
+692 LEEKE

>member
-13 FNLQTGKLAK
+13 FNFQTGKLAK

-35 SQVLV
+35 TQVLV

-62 RVYAIGQIP
+62 RNYAIGQIP
-71 GSVMRRE
+71 GGVLRRE

-129 GASVALTLSDIPFA
+129 GASAALTLSDIPFA

-149 KVGLVDGEI
+149 KVGLVDGEL
-158 IINPDEEERENSDL
+158 IINPNDEERENSDL

-204 AHQEIKKFISLQE
+204 AHAEIKKIISLQE

-225 EKVPFESPTVDQ
+225 EKVPFESPTVDE
-237 EIQVQV
+237 EIQVRV
-243 DEILEGTMKEAI
+243 DQIIKEKMKEAI
-255 QIQDKQSRNDRLDE
+255 QIQEKKARNNRLDE
-269 LKAELKEKINPEED
+269 LKDELKSEINPEED
-283 EDIQSQLGL
+283 EEIDKQLGL
-292 AFEKMLKKSVKS
+292 AFEKMIKKSVKS
-304 LIIED
+304 LIIDD

-316 DYDEIRPIWAEV
+316 EYDEIRPIWAEV

-337 GIFTRGET
+337 GVFTRGET
-345 QALSVLTLGSAR
+345 QALSVLTLGASS
-357 DEQTIFG
+357 DEQILFG
-364 LGENETKRYM
+364 LGEKETKRYM

-491 VAGTEEGITALQMDM
+491 VAGTKDGITALQMDM
-506 KLKGLSSEVLKE
+506 KLKGLSSDVLKE
-518 ALEKAKKG
+518 ALEKAKAG
-526 RMHIMGKMLEV
+526 RMHIMGKMLDV

-549 PAIITMNID
+549 PAIITMNIN

-579 TGADIDIEDDGL
+579 TGASIDIEDDGL
-591 VKIMTDDQEGGQK
+591 VKIMTEDQEGGQQ
-604 AKEMIERLTEEVE
+604 AKEMIARLTEEVE

-622 QGKVKR
+622 QGTVKR
-628 IMNFG
+628 IMDFG
-633 AFVEILPNKEGLVH
+633 AFVEILPNKDGLVH

-663 SVGDEI
+663 SIGDEI

-692 LKDKE
+692 LEEKE

>member
-1 MKEWTIDYAGDE
+1 
-13 FNLQTGKLAK
+13 
-23 QANGSVVVRCGD
+23 
-35 SQVLV
+35 
-40 TATMDDPRP
+40 
-49 GMNYFPLMVNYEE
+49 MNYFPLMVNYEE

-71 GSVMRRE
+71 GGVLRRE

-98 LFPDGYRRDVQ
+98 LFPDGYRMDVQ

-129 GASVALTLSDIPFA
+129 GASAALTLSDIPFA

-158 IINPDEEERENSDL
+158 IINPDAEERENSDL

-191 EVSEEKILEAMDA
+191 EVDEEIILEAMNT
-204 AHQEIKKFISLQE
+204 AHEEIKKIIKLQDK
-217 EIREEAGK
+217 IREEAGK
-225 EKVPFESPTVDQ
+225 EKIPFESPTVDD
-237 EIQVQV
+237 EIQSQV
-243 DEILEGTMKEAI
+243 DEILGDRVKEAI
-255 QIQDKQSRNDRLDE
+255 QIQEKKPRNNKLDE
-269 LKAELKEKINPEED
+269 LKEELKTTINPDED
-283 EDIQSQLGL
+283 EEIDKQLNL
-292 AFEKMLKKSVKS
+292 AFEKMIKKSVKS
-304 LIIED
+304 LIIDD

-316 DYDEIRPIWAEV
+316 EYDEIRPIWAEV
-328 DFVPRAHGS
+328 DVVPRAHGS
-337 GIFTRGET
+337 GVFTRGET
-345 QALSVLTLGSAR
+345 QALSVLTLGASS
-357 DEQTIFG
+357 DEQILFG
-364 LGENETKRYM
+364 LGEKETKRYM

-436 QASICGSSLA
+436 QASICGSTLS

-463 GLMKKDDE
+463 GLMKKDDD

-491 VAGTEEGITALQMDM
+491 VAGTKDGVTALQMDM
-506 KLKGLSSEVLKE
+506 KLKGLSSEILKE
-518 ALEKAKKG
+518 ALNKAKKG
-526 RMHIMGKMLEV
+526 RMHIMDKMLDV

-549 PAIITMNID
+549 PAIITMQID

-579 TGADIDIEDDGL
+579 TGAKIDIEDDGL
-591 VKIMTDDQEGGQK
+591 VKILTEDQEGGQE
-604 AKEMIERLTEEVE
+604 AKKMIERLTKEVE
-617 VGKIY
+617 VGEIY

-647 ISKLADRHV
+647 ISKLADHHV

-692 LKDKE
+692 LEDKE

>member
-1 MKEWTIDYAGDE
+1 MKEWTIDFAGDE

-109 IVATILSVDDDH
+109 IVATILSVDDNH

-129 GASVALTLSDIPFA
+129 GASAALTLSDIPFA

-149 KVGLVDGEI
+149 KVGLVEGEI
-158 IINPDEEERENSDL
+158 VINPNAEERENSDL

-204 AHQEIKKFISLQE
+204 AHEEIKKIISLQE
-217 EIREEAGK
+217 DIREEAGK
-225 EKVPFESPTVDQ
+225 EKALFESPTVDD
-237 EIQVQV
+237 EIQSQV
-243 DEILEGTMKEAI
+243 DQILGDKMKEAI
-255 QIQDKQSRNDRLDE
+255 QIQEKKARNKRLDE
-269 LKAELKEKINPEED
+269 LKEELKTTINPDQDEEIND
-283 EDIQSQLGL
+283 QLEM
-292 AFEKMLKKSVKS
+292 AFEKMIKKSVKS
-304 LIIED
+304 LIIDD
-309 GVRPDGR
+309 GIRPDGR

-491 VAGTEEGITALQMDM
+491 VAGTEAGITALQMDM

-526 RMHIMGKMLEV
+526 RMHIMGKMLDV

-549 PAIITMNID
+549 PAIITMNIN

-579 TGADIDIEDDGL
+579 TGASIDIEDDGL
-591 VKIMTDDQEGGQK
+591 VKIMTEDQESGQQ

-622 QGKVKR
+622 QGTVKR
-628 IMNFG
+628 IMDFG
-633 AFVEILPNKEGLVH
+633 AFVEILPNKDGLVH
-647 ISKLADRHV
+647 ISKLADHHV

-663 SVGDEI
+663 SIGDEI
-669 PVKVIEIDN
+669 PVKVIEIDG

-692 LKDKE
+692 LEDKE

>member
-13 FNLQTGKLAK
+13 FNFETGKVAK
-23 QANGSVVVRCGD
+23 QANGSVVVSCGD

-49 GMNYFPLMVNYEE
+49 GMDYFPLMVNYEE

-129 GASVALTLSDIPFA
+129 GASFALTLSDIPFA

-149 KVGLVDGEI
+149 KVGLVDGEV

-191 EVSEEKILEAMDA
+191 EVDEDTILEAMNT
-204 AHQEIKKFISLQE
+204 AHEEIKKIIFLQE
-217 EIREEAGK
+217 EAREEAGK
-225 EKVPFESPTVDQ
+225 EKRPFESPTVDD
-237 EIQVQV
+237 EIQKQV
-243 DEILEGTMKEAI
+243 DQILGEKMKEAI
-255 QIQDKQSRNDRLDE
+255 QIQDKQERDVRLDE
-269 LKAELKEKINPEED
+269 LKEELKTTINPEEE
-283 EDIQSQLGL
+283 EDIDDQLEL
-292 AFEKMLKKSVKS
+292 AFEKMIKKSVKS
-304 LIIED
+304 LIIDD
-309 GVRPDGR
+309 GIRPDGR

-328 DFVPRAHGS
+328 DYVPKAHGS

-345 QALSVLTLGSAR
+345 QALSVLTLGASG
-357 DEQTIFG
+357 DEQTLFG

-374 HHYNFPSFCV
+374 HHYNFPPYCV

-392 PGRREIGHGTLGEK
+392 PGRREIGHGILGEK
-406 ALLPVIPSEED
+406 ALLPVIPGGDE

-436 QASICGSSLA
+436 QASICGSSLS

-491 VAGTEEGITALQMDM
+491 VAGTEDGITALQMDM

-518 ALEKAKKG
+518 ALEKARKG
-526 RMHIMGKMLEV
+526 RMHIMDKMLDV

-549 PAIITMNID
+549 PAIITMNIN

-579 TGADIDIEDDGL
+579 TGASIDIEDDGL
-591 VKIMTDDQEGGQK
+591 VKIMTEDQEGGQQ
-604 AKEMIERLTEEVE
+604 AKRMIERLTEEVE

-622 QGKVKR
+622 QGEVKR
-628 IMNFG
+628 IMDFG
-633 AFVEILPNKEGLVH
+633 AFVEILPNKDGLVH
-647 ISKLADRHV
+647 ISELADHHV
-656 KEVGDVV
+656 KEVKDVV
-663 SVGDEI
+663 SIGDEI
-669 PVKVIEIDN
+669 PVKVIEIDD

-692 LKDKE
+692 MKNKE

>member
-13 FNLQTGKLAK
+13 FNLQTGKVAK

-158 IINPDEEERENSDL
+158 VINPNEEERENSDL

-204 AHQEIKKFISLQE
+204 AHEEIKKFIALQE
-217 EIREEAGK
+217 DIREEAGK
-225 EKVPFESPTVDQ
+225 EKMPFESPTVDD
-237 EIQVQV
+237 EIQEQV
-243 DEILEGTMKEAI
+243 DQILGKKMKEAI
-255 QIQDKQSRNDRLDE
+255 QIQDKKPRNKRLDE
-269 LKAELKEKINPEED
+269 LKEELKTTINPDED
-283 EDIQSQLGL
+283 EEINDQLEL
-292 AFEKMLKKSVKS
+292 AFEKMIKKSVKS
-304 LIIED
+304 LIIDD

-491 VAGTEEGITALQMDM
+491 VAGTKDGITALQMDM

-526 RMHIMGKMLEV
+526 RMHIMGKMLDV

-591 VKIMTDDQEGGQK
+591 VKIMTEDQEGGQK

-647 ISKLADRHV
+647 ISKLADHHV
-656 KEVGDVV
+656 KEVGDML

>member
-406 ALLPVIPSEED
+406 ALLPVIPPEED

-463 GLMKKDDE
+463 GLMKKDEE

>member
-13 FNLQTGKLAK
+13 FNLQTGKVAK

-158 IINPDEEERENSDL
+158 VINPNEEERENSDL

-204 AHQEIKKFISLQE
+204 AHEEIKKFIALQE
-217 EIREEAGK
+217 DIREEAGK
-225 EKVPFESPTVDQ
+225 EKMPFESPTVDD
-237 EIQVQV
+237 EIQEQV
-243 DEILEGTMKEAI
+243 DQILGKKMKEAI
-255 QIQDKQSRNDRLDE
+255 QIQDKKPRNKRLDE
-269 LKAELKEKINPEED
+269 LKEELKTTINPDED
-283 EDIQSQLGL
+283 EEINDQLEL
-292 AFEKMLKKSVKS
+292 AFEKMIKKSVKS
-304 LIIED
+304 LIIDD

-491 VAGTEEGITALQMDM
+491 VAGTKDGITALQMDM

-526 RMHIMGKMLEV
+526 RMHIMGKMLDV

-591 VKIMTDDQEGGQK
+591 VKIMTEDQEGGQK

-647 ISKLADRHV
+647 ISKLADHHV
-656 KEVGDVV
+656 KEVGDML

-692 LKDKE
+692 LEDKE

>member
-1 MKEWTIDYAGDE
+1 MI
-13 FNLQTGKLAK
+13 
-23 QANGSVVVRCGD
+23 
-35 SQVLV
+35 
-40 TATMDDPRP
+40 
-49 GMNYFPLMVNYEE
+49 
-62 RVYAIGQIP
+62 
-71 GSVMRRE
+71 
-78 GRPRDEATLAAR
+78 
-90 VIDRSIRP
+90 
-98 LFPDGYRRDVQ
+98 
-109 IVATILSVDDDH
+109 
-121 DPEVLALN
+121 
-129 GASVALTLSDIPFA
+129 
-143 GPIGGV
+143 
-149 KVGLVDGEI
+149 
-158 IINPDEEERENSDL
+158 
-172 DLVVAG
+172 
-178 SKDAIM
+178 
-184 MVEASAN
+184 
-191 EVSEEKILEAMDA
+191 
-204 AHQEIKKFISLQE
+204 
-217 EIREEAGK
+217 
-225 EKVPFESPTVDQ
+225 
-237 EIQVQV
+237 
-243 DEILEGTMKEAI
+243 
-255 QIQDKQSRNDRLDE
+255 
-269 LKAELKEKINPEED
+269 
-283 EDIQSQLGL
+283 
-292 AFEKMLKKSVKS
+292 KKSVKS
-304 LIIED
+304 LIIDD

-491 VAGTEEGITALQMDM
+491 VAGTKDGITALQMDM

-526 RMHIMGKMLEV
+526 RMHIMGKMLDV

-591 VKIMTDDQEGGQK
+591 VKIMTEDQEGGQK

-647 ISKLADRHV
+647 ISKLADHHV
-656 KEVGDVV
+656 KEVGDML

-692 LKDKE
+692 LEDKE

>member
-1 MKEWTIDYAGDE
+1 MNEWTIDFAGDE
-13 FNLQTGKLAK
+13 FNFQSGKVAK

-35 SQVLV
+35 TQVLV

-121 DPEVLALN
+121 DPEVAALN
-129 GASVALTLSDIPFA
+129 GASAALMLSDIPFA

-149 KVGLVDGEI
+149 KVGLVEGEI
-158 IINPDEEERENSDL
+158 IINPSEEERENSAL

-184 MVEASAN
+184 MVEASAD

-204 AHQEIKKFISLQE
+204 AHAEIKKIISLQE
-217 EIREEAGK
+217 EMREEAGK
-225 EKVPFESPTVDQ
+225 EKAPFESPTVDD
-237 EIQVQV
+237 EIQTQV
-243 DEILEGTMKEAI
+243 DQILGDKMKEAI
-255 QIQDKQSRNDRLDE
+255 QIQEKQQRSDRLDE
-269 LKAELKEKINPEED
+269 LKEELKTTINPEED
-283 EDIQSQLGL
+283 EDINDQLEL
-292 AFEKMLKKSVKS
+292 AFEKMIKKSVKS
-304 LIIED
+304 LIIDD

-316 DYDEIRPIWAEV
+316 DYGEIRPIWAEV

-406 ALLPVIPSEED
+406 ALLPVIPAEED

-491 VAGTEEGITALQMDM
+491 VAGTKDGITALQMDM

-526 RMHIMGKMLEV
+526 RMHIMDKMLDV
-537 IPEPRPELSENA
+537 IPEPRPELSPNA

-591 VKIMTDDQEGGQK
+591 VKIMTEDQEGGQQ

-622 QGKVKR
+622 QGKVKK
-628 IMNFG
+628 IMDFG
-633 AFVEILPNKEGLVH
+633 AFVEILPNKDGLVH
-647 ISKLADRHV
+647 ISKLADHHV

-663 SVGDEI
+663 SIGDEI

>member
-13 FNLQTGKLAK
+13 FNLQTGKVAK

-129 GASVALTLSDIPFA
+129 GASAALTLSDIPFA

-149 KVGLVDGEI
+149 KVGLVDGKI

-191 EVSEEKILEAMDA
+191 EVSEDKILEAMDA
-204 AHQEIKKFISLQE
+204 AHEEIKKFISLQE
-217 EIREEAGK
+217 DIREEAGK
-225 EKVPFESPTVDQ
+225 EKMPFESPTVDD
-237 EIQVQV
+237 EIQTQV
-243 DEILEGTMKEAI
+243 DQILEEKMKEAI
-255 QIQDKQSRNDRLDE
+255 QIQEKKARNNRLDE
-269 LKAELKEKINPEED
+269 LKEELKTTINPDED
-283 EDIQSQLGL
+283 EDINDQLEL
-292 AFEKMLKKSVKS
+292 AFEKMIKKSVKS
-304 LIIED
+304 LIIDD

-316 DYDEIRPIWAEV
+316 DYDEVRPIWAEV

-491 VAGTEEGITALQMDM
+491 VAGTKDGITALQMDM
-506 KLKGLSSEVLKE
+506 KLKGLSFEVLKE

-526 RMHIMGKMLEV
+526 RMHIMGKMLDV
-537 IPEPRPELSENA
+537 IPEPRPKLSKNA
-549 PAIITMNID
+549 PAIITMNIN

-591 VKIMTDDQEGGQK
+591 VKIMTEDQEGGQK

-622 QGKVKR
+622 QGTVKR
-628 IMNFG
+628 IMDFG
-633 AFVEILPNKEGLVH
+633 AFVEILPNKDGLVH
-647 ISKLADRHV
+647 ISKLADHHV
-656 KEVGDVV
+656 KEVRDVV
-663 SVGDEI
+663 SIGDEI
-669 PVKVIEIDN
+669 PVKVIEIDD

>member
-1 MKEWTIDYAGDE
+1 MKEWTIDFAGDE
-13 FNLQTGKLAK
+13 FNLQTGKVAK

-158 IINPDEEERENSDL
+158 VINPNEEERENSDL

-204 AHQEIKKFISLQE
+204 AHEEIKKFIALQE
-217 EIREEAGK
+217 DIREEAGK
-225 EKVPFESPTVDQ
+225 EKMPFESPTVDD
-237 EIQVQV
+237 EIQEQV
-243 DEILEGTMKEAI
+243 DQILGEKMKEAI
-255 QIQDKQSRNDRLDE
+255 QIQDKKPRNKRLDE
-269 LKAELKEKINPEED
+269 LKEELKTTINPDED
-283 EDIQSQLGL
+283 EEINDQLEL
-292 AFEKMLKKSVKS
+292 AFEKMIKKSVKS
-304 LIIED
+304 LIIDD

-491 VAGTEEGITALQMDM
+491 VAGTKDGITALQMDM
-506 KLKGLSSEVLKE
+506 KLKGLSYDVLEE
-518 ALEKAKKG
+518 ALNKAKKG
-526 RMHIMGKMLEV
+526 RMHIMDKMLDV
-537 IPEPRPELSENA
+537 IPEPRPELSANA

-591 VKIMTDDQEGGQK
+591 VKIMTEDQEGGQK

-647 ISKLADRHV
+647 ISKLADHHV

-669 PVKVIEIDN
+669 PVKVIEIDK

-692 LKDKE
+692 LEDKE

>member
-1 MKEWTIDYAGDE
+1 
-13 FNLQTGKLAK
+13 
-23 QANGSVVVRCGD
+23 
-35 SQVLV
+35 
-40 TATMDDPRP
+40 
-49 GMNYFPLMVNYEE
+49 
-62 RVYAIGQIP
+62 
-71 GSVMRRE
+71 
-78 GRPRDEATLAAR
+78 

-98 LFPDGYRRDVQ
+98 LFPDGFRMDVQ

-129 GASVALTLSDIPFA
+129 GASAALMLSDIPFA

-158 IINPDEEERENSDL
+158 VINPNEEERENSDL

-191 EVSEEKILEAMDA
+191 EVDEEIILEAMNK
-204 AHQEIKKFISLQE
+204 AHAEIQNIIEVQE

-225 EKVPFESPTVDQ
+225 EKMPFESPTVDE
-237 EIQVQV
+237 EIQAQV
-243 DEILEGTMKEAI
+243 DDILGDRVKEAI
-255 QIQDKQSRNDRLDE
+255 QIQEKKPRNNKLDE
-269 LKAELKEKINPEED
+269 LKEELKTNINPDED
-283 EDIQSQLGL
+283 EEIDKQLKL
-292 AFEKMLKKSVKS
+292 AFEKMIKKSVKS
-304 LIIED
+304 LIIDD

-316 DYDEIRPIWAEV
+316 EYDEVRPIWAEV
-328 DFVPRAHGS
+328 DVVPRAHGS
-337 GIFTRGET
+337 GVFTRGET
-345 QALSVLTLGSAR
+345 QALSVLTLGASS
-357 DEQTIFG
+357 DEQILFG
-364 LGENETKRYM
+364 LGEKETKRYM

-406 ALLPVIPSEED
+406 ALLPVIPSEEE

-436 QASICGSSLA
+436 QASICGSTLS

-463 GLMKKDDE
+463 GLMKKDDD

-491 VAGTEEGITALQMDM
+491 VAGTKDGVTALQMDM

-518 ALEKAKKG
+518 ALNKAKKG
-526 RMHIMGKMLEV
+526 RMHIMDKMLDV
-537 IPEPRPELSENA
+537 IAEPRPELSENA
-549 PAIITMNID
+549 PAIITMQID

-579 TGADIDIEDDGL
+579 TGAKIDIEDDGL
-591 VKIMTDDQEGGQK
+591 VKIMTEDQDGGQE
-604 AKEMIERLTEEVE
+604 AKKMIERLTKEVE
-617 VGKIY
+617 VGEIY

-647 ISKLADRHV
+647 ISKLADHHV

-692 LKDKE
+692 LEAEE